1 MKTIKEILGDQYS
14 DFMEYCTTSEKSYP
28 SDISPSDYVAFR
40 VQYRVSREYV
50 NGIKDKI
57 NSGEVCKA
65 DAIVFDVP
73 KTVEIV
79 ETMNDGSS
87 VDVQDKSTTIK
98 ENTAYDDIEDTDED
112 KPVQN
117 ESVDDAGI
125 VNAEVEDIIHEENNK
140 TIPYDIHMPLYVALE
155 IANPEKYSNI
165 SIDAMGLKS
174 RIERILKEGRRES
187 VLDVLQSSIAQLF
200 DFNNIARTSIANIIE
215 QIKRFVFC
223 DGNSLEMKLR
233 QVSIPLYKLFN
244 VEDVEQ
250 YKDVSVK
257 SVDFGKRFSNALN
270 EKGVDT
276 MSSLLRFSIDDLL
289 KWEHLGSTTIREV
302 VRQLDDYL
310 SNYRRKIINVKNNYL
325 ETQKLREKI
334 VAIIDAEIK
343 GEPVPCDDLNEKE
356 LALYSRIKEGIDV
369 CGEEFYVEIKKNP
382 DYAKVLGEVLREYYI
397 PILEVLE
404 KKNKIFQDYFLI
416 PLEFR
421 NKSAKLLYKVYEL
434 RTRRKMAFLDRFDE
448 LITISEL
455 VNEVRNDEIV
465 EYYQSLEYFLQ
476 WIKNIDVNNTVQE
489 IFSRDALTS
498 TYKVDE
504 SLKDKYWLVLE
515 MRAEGETL
523 ENIGSLIDATR
534 ERVRQIEK
542 KYTKQFAVYYQ
553 NNKYDLLAVIHALRG
568 GDNVLSKS
576 EVQAIIGEKYTNLL
590 WLVLSKELLDCD
602 LYRYSKA
609 YDAVLFIEGNQN
621 NAENLRHIN
630 KELPEMFFAEELEEL
645 IDYLSEKFG
654 VSKEL
659 IMVDIQRRYT
669 KYGTLYSQSSPTV
682 AFMCRYILKTRFPNG
697 FKTGDAT
704 EAKRF
709 QTYLIE
715 VFGDKKGKMTA
726 RALDAKIGKVGV
738 LCDRGK
744 YLHPDYLHVEKW
756 IIDEINAFIESN
768 EKTVVT
774 YSEVFD
780 ELRTVLSSSQITNR
794 FILQGALKFYGCKYK
809 LTRDYITKEKGKS
822 LTDEFEDFAK
832 GCGEFHKSDFFVA
845 FPSMT
850 DANLGMLIGRC
861 PNVFSIDNGYYMHSS
876 VLHLIDKDYD
886 EIRKYLDNVCSDCP
900 ANSRYLFEEF
910 SYKFID
916 FMTRNEI
923 TNHTKLFGILY
934 YMFGNEFI
942 FSRPYITKEENT
954 SLTNRDVIL
963 RCLDGFDTITIED
976 TIAMCQERGIR
987 YMSSGYLIRQIS
999 PYFIRINETTL
1010 MRYELTGINDDVILE
1025 VAAYVANRVET
1036 NKYCSVATIKDLLW
1050 FPTISIEWTSHLVES
1065 IMFLSG
1071 DMIGRISIPTSN
1083 LANLTSIYVSEEYTE
1098 DDYATFVL
1106 KILDSAFEKGFF
1118 TTKVE
1123 LREFLSEKGLINNNS
1138 LPNFLE
1144 GTEYYYMDEEGILRR
1159 RR

>member
-1 MKTIKEILGDQYS
+1 MGTIKEILGDQYP
-14 DFMEYCTTSEKSYP
+14 DFMEYCIASEISYP

-40 VQYRVSREYV
+40 AQYRVSREYV
-50 NGIKDKI
+50 NEIKDKI
-57 NSGEVCKA
+57 NKGEVCKA
-65 DAIVFDVP
+65 DAIVIDMP
-73 KTVEIV
+73 KTVKIL
-79 ETMNDGSS
+79 ETMDDGAS
-87 VDVQDKSTTIK
+87 VDGKDESYVNK
-98 ENTAYDDIEDTDED
+98 EKTVYDGIEDKDED
-112 KPVQN
+112 KLIQD
-117 ESVDDAGI
+117 ESVNNACI
-125 VNAEVEDIIHEENNK
+125 VNDEIIHKRNNK
-140 TIPYDIHMPLYVALE
+140 IIPYDIHVPLYVAFE
-155 IANPEKYSNI
+155 ISNPERYSNI
-165 SIDAMGLKS
+165 SIDAMGLEP
-174 RIERILKEGRRES
+174 RIKRILTEGRRES
-187 VLDVLQSSIAQLF
+187 VLDVLRCSVEQLF
-200 DFNNIARTSIANIIE
+200 NFNNIARTTIENIIE
-215 QIKRFVFC
+215 QIKRFLSY
-223 DGNSLEMKLR
+223 DLNSLGMKLR
-233 QVSIPLYKLFN
+233 QATIPLYKLFD
-244 VEDVEQ
+244 VEDIEQ
-250 YKDVSVK
+250 YKHVSVK
-257 SVDFGKRFSNALN
+257 SVDFGRRFTNALN

-276 MSSLLRFSIDDLL
+276 MFSLLQFSIDDLQT
-289 KWEHLGSTTIREV
+289 WDRLGSTTIRYAV
-302 VRQLDDYL
+302 HQLDDYFNDL
-310 SNYRRKIINVKNNYL
+310 NRKTIKIKNKSI
-325 ETQKLREKI
+325 EAQKLKEKI
-334 VAIIDAEIK
+334 VAIIDAEIN
-343 GEPVPCDDLNEKE
+343 GEYISCDNLDENE
-356 LALYSRIKEGIDV
+356 LALYFEIKEGIDI
-369 CGEEFYVEIKKNP
+369 CGEEFYIKIRKNP
-382 DYAKVLGEVLREYYI
+382 DYARLLGEVLREYYI
-397 PILEVLE
+397 PILDVIE
-404 KKNKIFQDYFLI
+404 KKNKIFQDYCLI
-416 PLEFR
+416 PLEYR
-421 NKSAKLLYKVYEL
+421 NKSAKLLYKAYEL
-434 RTRRKMAFLDRFDE
+434 RNRCKIVFLDRFNE

-455 VNEVRNDEIV
+455 VNNVKNDKIV
-465 EYYQSLEYFLQ
+465 ECYQLFGYFLQ

-489 IFSRDALTS
+489 IFSREALTS

-568 GDNVLSKS
+568 GDNVLIKS

-590 WLVLSKELLDCD
+590 WFVLSKELLDCD
-602 LYRYSKA
+602 LYRYSKE

-621 NAENLRHIN
+621 NAENLRRVN
-630 KELPEMFFAEELEEL
+630 EELPEMFFAEELEEL
-645 IDYLSEKFG
+645 IDDLSRKFG

-659 IMVDIQRRYT
+659 IRVDIQRQYT

-697 FKTGDAT
+697 FKTGDAA

-715 VFGDKKGKMTA
+715 IFGEKKGKMTA
-726 RALDAKIGKVGV
+726 RALDAKIGEVGV

-780 ELRTVLSSSQITNR
+780 ELRAVLSGSQIINR

-809 LTRDYITKEKGKS
+809 LTRDYITKETGKS

-832 GCGEFHKSDFFVA
+832 ERGEFHKSDFFVA

-861 PNVFSIDNGYYMHSS
+861 PNVFSIDNGYYMHAS
-876 VLHLIDKDYD
+876 VLHLMDKDYD
-886 EIRKYLDNVCSDCP
+886 EIRKYLDIVCLDGP

-910 SYKFID
+910 SYKFVD
-916 FMTRNEI
+916 FMIRNEI

-934 YMFGNEFI
+934 YMFGKEFI
-942 FSRPYITKEENT
+942 FSRPYISKEENA

-963 RCLDGFDTITIED
+963 RYLEGFDTITIEN

-987 YMSSGYLIRQIS
+987 YLSSGYLTRQIS
-999 PYFIRINETTL
+999 PNFIRINETTL

-1036 NKYCSVATIKDLLW
+1036 NKYCSVATIKDFLW
-1050 FPTISIEWTSHLVES
+1050 FPTISIEWTSYLVES
-1065 IMFLSG
+1065 IMYLSG
-1071 DMIGRISIPTSN
+1071 DMIRRIGIPTSN
-1083 LANLTSIYVSEEYTE
+1083 LSNLTSIYVSEEYVE
-1098 DDYATFVL
+1098 DDYATFIL

-1144 GTEYYYMDEEGILRR
+1144 GTEYYYMDEEEILRR
-1159 RR
+1159 RK